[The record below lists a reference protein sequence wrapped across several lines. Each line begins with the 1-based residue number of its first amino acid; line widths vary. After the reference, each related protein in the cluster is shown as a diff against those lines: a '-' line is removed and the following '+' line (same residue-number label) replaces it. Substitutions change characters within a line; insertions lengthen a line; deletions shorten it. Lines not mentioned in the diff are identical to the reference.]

1 MNLKA
6 LWQSK
11 NSRIALIVGA
21 GLLVAVAAFVTA
33 GAVDGEPGWVP
44 APLAGILGTA
54 QVADGSLDGAATGK
68 AQAPG
73 AATPV
78 SSGGA
83 TSGDDGSASGD
94 STGTGAGGST
104 TGESGTAPGTGAST
118 QPTTTPPAGETPGEP
133 AAKTMSLRILLWND
147 TSAKPVKSLSVAVG
161 ATTWSP
167 ADASV
172 KSAVGSLAGLA
183 FDTKL
188 TLVVMPDGA
197 SGKRIEVPIT
207 FTPDMIS
214 NSEGDA
220 VHVEIKDATVR
231 VLGTPVDNFDVT
243 QDRF

>member
-1 MNLKA
+1 MNLKG

-21 GLLVAVAAFVTA
+21 GLLVAVAAFVTF

-44 APLAGILGTA
+44 APLAGVFGSA
-54 QVADGSLDGAATGK
+54 EVADGSLDGTGVGK

-78 SSGGA
+78 SNGGA
-83 TSGDDGSASGD
+83 ASDTDDAAADGAPAPGTDGSTDGD
-94 STGTGAGGST
+94 SGTT
-104 TGESGTAPGTGAST
+104 PGTGAST
-118 QPTTTPPAGETPGEP
+118 QPSTTVPAEETPGEP
-133 AAKTMSLRILLWND
+133 AAKTMTLRILYWND
-147 TSAKPVKSLSVAVG
+147 TSAKPAKGLRVAVG
-161 ATTWSP
+161 DVVWSP
-167 ADASV
+167 ADAGV
-172 KSAVGSLAGLA
+172 ESAVGSLAGLP

-188 TLVVMPDGA
+188 TLVVMPDGTD
-197 SGKRIEVPIT
+197 GTKLEVPIILT
-207 FTPDMIS
+207 ADMIS